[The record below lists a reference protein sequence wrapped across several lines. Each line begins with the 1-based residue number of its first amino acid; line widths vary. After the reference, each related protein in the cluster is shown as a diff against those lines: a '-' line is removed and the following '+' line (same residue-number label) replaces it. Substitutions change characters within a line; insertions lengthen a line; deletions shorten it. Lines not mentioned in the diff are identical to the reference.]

1 MQTNLPRSLF
11 FTGGRSCPW
20 QVYAFLMLLTLAGCA
35 GVQTASPPAAPASN
49 SFVKLPTVAGGLPI
63 STTDLTT
70 DGRFAK
76 VRGRV
81 TNSHAEAV
89 DGIRYLVRIETRSD
103 EPRTLDRFQFDTG
116 EQLQTGQSA
125 AMRLDIESMYLSTAN
140 QISIIALPKKL
151 GEQPVPV
158 PNDWK

>member
-1 MQTNLPRSLF
+1 MRADCLF
-11 FTGGRSCPW
+11 L
-20 QVYAFLMLLTLAGCA
+20 VLLTLAGCA
-35 GVQTASPPAAPASN
+35 GMQEASPAADEGTKTY
-49 SFVKLPTVAGGLPI
+49 VKLPAVAAGLAI

-81 TNSHAEAV
+81 TNPHAEPV
-89 DGIRYLVRIETRSD
+89 DGIRYLVRIETRGD
-103 EPRTLDRFQFDTG
+103 QPRTLDRFEFDTS
-116 EQLQTGQSA
+116 EQLQTGASA